1 MAGFFSNNKVDFRSL
16 LEKILNC
23 LRLPEKEYMSD
34 VDQLSNVLSSIKFCD
49 GTTINS
55 MQIESGTV
63 YFNNGMRI
71 KLMLFNELTSAP
83 VNEEVLNAYGKHI
96 HNAEE
101 SATHEVESGS
111 IDLYLCAILTE
122 GSSTDEIPSIQE
134 KIPFSFYYGENNG
147 KVYRISG
154 LSNLSIE

>member
-1 MAGFFSNNKVDFRSL
+1 MGGFFSNNKVDFRSL

-55 MQIESGTV
+55 MRIESGTV

-71 KLMLFNELTSAP
+71 KLMLFNELTSEP

>member
-1 MAGFFSNNKVDFRSL
+1 MGGFFSNNKVDFRSL

-55 MQIESGTV
+55 MRIESGTV

-83 VNEEVLNAYGKHI
+83 VNEEVLNAYGKH
-96 HNAEE
+96 
-101 SATHEVESGS
+101 S
-111 IDLYLCAILTE
+111 
-122 GSSTDEIPSIQE
+122 
-134 KIPFSFYYGENNG
+134 
-147 KVYRISG
+147 
-154 LSNLSIE
+154 